1 MIRNGKEETLAI
13 EEVVVGDQLVIRPG
27 EQIPAD
33 GRIISGSSAI
43 DESML
48 TGENLPVEKNPDDT
62 LFGGTI
68 NTNGLLH
75 MEVTQ
80 VGKQTV
86 LAQIIQ
92 MVEDAQGSKAPIQK
106 IADRISGIFVPIVL
120 VIAFIT
126 LIATGLI
133 TGDWQLAL
141 IHSVS
146 VLVIACPCAL
156 GLATPTAIMVGT
168 GVGARNGILIKGGEA
183 LEAAAH
189 LDSIVLDKTGTIT
202 EGKPKVTDLVGSK
215 EVLSIFI
222 L

>member
-48 TGENLPVEKNPDDT
+48 TGENLPVEKNPDDA
-62 LFGGTI
+62 
-68 NTNGLLH
+68 LLAGQSIRMVCY

-92 MVEDAQGSKAPIQK
+92 MVEDAQGAKHQSK
-106 IADRISGIFVPIVL
+106 IADRISGILFR
-120 VIAFIT
+120 
-126 LIATGLI
+126 
-133 TGDWQLAL
+133 
-141 IHSVS
+141 SY
-146 VLVIACPCAL
+146 
-156 GLATPTAIMVGT
+156 
-168 GVGARNGILIKGGEA
+168 
-183 LEAAAH
+183 
-189 LDSIVLDKTGTIT
+189 
-202 EGKPKVTDLVGSK
+202 
-215 EVLSIFI
+215 
-222 L
+222 

>member
-106 IADRISGIFVPIVL
+106 SQIGSQDFCSDRISHRVYH
-120 VIAFIT
+120 A
-126 LIATGLI
+126 
-133 TGDWQLAL
+133 
-141 IHSVS
+141 HSY
-146 VLVIACPCAL
+146 
-156 GLATPTAIMVGT
+156 
-168 GVGARNGILIKGGEA
+168 RFD
-183 LEAAAH
+183 H
-189 LDSIVLDKTGTIT
+189 W
-202 EGKPKVTDLVGSK
+202 
-215 EVLSIFI
+215 
-222 L
+222 